1 MPNWWAPRVLM
12 LPETKPV
19 TRPTRAYCISTR
31 QDNGTASTYDF
42 KIVKNIN
49 ILKDMLGEKNNL
61 I

>member
-1 MPNWWAPRVLM
+1 M

-19 TRPTRAYCISTR
+19 TRSTRAYCTSTK

-42 KIVKNIN
+42 IIVKNIK

>member
-1 MPNWWAPRVLM
+1 M